1 MKENKEQKQEQEE
14 KVITLDT
21 MANVGKPITLAGREY
36 IVCPVNIADMY
47 MVINAG
53 ELYIPVK
60 TNDDEED
67 AKMSLQLVGLNITDE
82 KRAKNLFKIIEK
94 YVRYKNI
101 PVTKEMVEEHNWS
114 FQDIKDFLLFW
125 AQISD

>member
-1 MKENKEQKQEQEE
+1 MKDKKEQEE
-14 KVITLDT
+14 KTITLDT

-36 IVCPVNIADMY
+36 VVCPVNISDMY
-47 MVINAG
+47 LVINAG

-60 TNDDEED
+60 TEEEEES
-67 AKMSLQLVGLNITDE
+67 KMALQLVGLNITDE
-82 KRAKNLFKIIEK
+82 KRAKNLFRVIEK
-94 YVRYKNI
+94 YVRYKST

>member
-1 MKENKEQKQEQEE
+1 
-14 KVITLDT
+14 

-36 IVCPVNIADMY
+36 VVCPVNISDMY
-47 MVINAG
+47 LVINAG

-60 TNDDEED
+60 TEEEEES
-67 AKMSLQLVGLNITDE
+67 KMALQLVGLNITDE
-82 KRAKNLFKIIEK
+82 KRAKNLFRVIEK
-94 YVRYKNI
+94 YVRYKST

>member
-1 MKENKEQKQEQEE
+1 MKENKEERIQEE
-14 KVITLDT
+14 KAITLDT
-21 MANVGKPITLAGREY
+21 MANVGKAITLAGREY
-36 IVCPVNIADMY
+36 TVCPVNISDMY
-47 MVINAG
+47 LIINAG

-60 TNDDEED
+60 TGDNEED
-67 AKMSLQLVGLNITDE
+67 SKMSLQLVGLNITDE
-82 KRAKNLFKIIEK
+82 KRAKNLFKVIEK
-94 YVRYKNI
+94 YSRYKNI